1 MADLK
6 PCPFCGGEAYQKTA
20 YPCDPDGLEMNMY
33 IVGCKNC
40 DIEFSRLWNEAA
52 VIEAW
57 NTRKT
62 EEAVIKKLEDKRLTS
77 QSARMEASIGMCG
90 ESVNYYSGEIGAYGE
105 AIEVVKNGGGVMAA
119 EEKEG

>member
-20 YPCDPDGLEMNMY
+20 YPCDPDGLELNLY

-40 DIEFSRLWNEAA
+40 DIEFSRLWNEKA

-57 NTRKT
+57 NTRKP
-62 EEAVIKKLEDKRLTS
+62 
-77 QSARMEASIGMCG
+77 MEAM
-90 ESVNYYSGEIGAYGE
+90 V
-105 AIEVVKNGGGVMAA
+105 A
-119 EEKEG
+119 ELEKEKEIHTEHFRISLYKDYPEIKQMYEKVCLVIDKAISIVRGKE